1 MNTTL
6 RWAGA
11 GMALGGILIVGRMAP
26 IFAIL
31 PDDMAFPPEAAED
44 LVRLV
49 DLAGFRWQLSHG
61 LGFAAVIL
69 FIAGYWAQAGAL
81 ADAGHRII
89 GRIAALIA
97 TIAFG
102 SFAVALLTDG
112 FLFPEAAMAFLA
124 GGPKAPSLVEAA
136 GVHEQALLFFTP
148 AMFLMFVAMAV
159 LSSRL
164 LHGFIHSRWLGGFG
178 MIVGVAGP
186 TAYLFGV
193 TGPNWS
199 NMQISG
205 SLMMLGFLWL
215 FLIGLVSLFG
225 RGVRQSH

>member
-1 MNTTL
+1 MSATL

-26 IFAIL
+26 IFAIV
-31 PDDMAFPPEAAED
+31 PEDMGFPPVAAED
-44 LVRLV
+44 FVRLV
-49 DLAGFRWQLSHG
+49 ELAGARWQFSHG
-61 LGFAAVIL
+61 LGLVAVIL

-81 ADAGHRII
+81 AQAGQRII
-89 GRIAALIA
+89 GRVAALIA

-102 SFAVALLTDG
+102 SFAVALVTDG
-112 FLFPEAAMAFLA
+112 FLFPEAAMAYLQ
-124 GGPKAPSLVEAA
+124 GGANAPSLDETSA
-136 GVHEQALLFFTP
+136 VHDQALSFFTP

-164 LHGFIHSRWLGGFG
+164 LHGFIHSRWLGAFG
-178 MIVGVAGP
+178 MLVGVAGP
-186 TAYLFGV
+186 TAYLFGI

-199 NMQISG
+199 NIQISG

-225 RGVRQSH
+225 RGVRH